1 MIISPERVSNRR
13 PSHSSFLGSSLTLV
27 ESTESAPTD
36 SHSLS
41 GGGRPAGTGGTS
53 RARSSGTR
61 SKYPLKSR
69 SERIVA
75 SSSFVEE
82 RLPPAVGGATA
93 TETRLPAVPLTTP
106 VIWSPCGEGEG
117 GAF

>member
-41 GGGRPAGTGGTS
+41 GGGKPAGTGGTS
-53 RARSSGTR
+53 RARSSGAR
-61 SKYPLKSR
+61 SKDPPKAQSAPNLAK
-69 SERIVA
+69 
-75 SSSFVEE
+75 SSFF
-82 RLPPAVGGATA
+82 
-93 TETRLPAVPLTTP
+93 
-106 VIWSPCGEGEG
+106 EGEFAAARR
-117 GAF
+117 GAAPAANGVPVGAL